1 MDILTQQRRSV
12 LLNASLVEQPQTP
25 IPLFDANP
33 PLMASLF
40 DANPPLMA
48 SLVEQQKKQQEQ
60 ILAAALEYQKQQQMA
75 AQALFLQQQ
84 PVQLQQQH
92 PFIPS
97 WMPMPMPNYNMMPGT
112 LPGPSNSNK
121 RPSTEPQNRGMVCS
135 AFSKQNKI
143 FYYILFTFSRLLKC
157 PGRVRATELTS
168 LFQYRLKNATH
179 QQMPDRVQ

>member
-1 MDILTQQRRSV
+1 MDVLTQQRRSV

-25 IPLFDANP
+25 TP
-33 PLMASLF
+33 LF

-48 SLVEQQKKQQEQ
+48 SLVEQQQKQQEQ

-97 WMPMPMPNYNMMPGT
+97 WMPMPMPNYNMMPAT
-112 LPGPSNSNK
+112 FPGPSNSNK
-121 RPSTEPQNRGMVCS
+121 RPSTEPQDRGMVLN
-135 AFSKQNKI
+135 AF
-143 FYYILFTFSRLLKC
+143 F
-157 PGRVRATELTS
+157 
-168 LFQYRLKNATH
+168 
-179 QQMPDRVQ
+179 